1 MMNATRFSLVLCV
14 LASCAAPRR
23 SAARPQLEALD
34 LNFSFSLEVPGWRTL
49 VDAMKDNGRAL
60 VSLAESP
67 ELYDAARELPTTAAP
82 QPASF
87 QREEPVR
94 AAEAAGPPA
103 VLPTKRKQRKK
114 LAILVDGK
122 YVIIIDAPAKP

>member
-1 MMNATRFSLVLCV
+1 
-14 LASCAAPRR
+14 
-23 SAARPQLEALD
+23 
-34 LNFSFSLEVPGWRTL
+34 VPGWRTL

-60 VSLAESP
+60 VSFAESP

-103 VLPTKRKQRKK
+103 VLPTVRKK

-122 YVIIIDAPAKP
+122 YVIVIDAPAKP